1 MVLIEYATGRGN
13 ARTDIIPHGIA
24 MIEEVEIEDIM
35 MMMMMMMTIID
46 VVMITTTD
54 ETMIIIRGLLSL
66 GLLWLLHTTTAHE
79 HLTAHE
85 HPLVP
90 HHLYL
95 QPHRT
100 HFLIQPYTFRYLAN
114 HRQHH

>member
-24 MIEEVEIEDIM
+24 MIEEMEIEDI

-66 GLLWLLHTTTAHE
+66 GLLWLLYTTTVHE
-79 HLTAHE
+79 HLTVHE
-85 HPLVP
+85 HPPV
-90 HHLYL
+90 HHRHYL
-95 QPHRT
+95 QLHRT